1 MANYT
6 QAALQVIRQSS
17 FQILDGTYIY
27 CKVKSFPKGRHHFLL
42 TCDDEEITIVT
53 TEDRLE
59 ELSLI
64 ERNKDSYR
72 LIALNVKVPFY
83 SVGFLATVSDA
94 FASKGMN
101 VLLVSTF
108 SKDYLLIKADL
119 IDTAK
124 NVLMELGFRRRMPER
139 GTLPD

>member
-6 QAALQVIRQSS
+6 QASLQVIRQSS
-17 FQILDGTYIY
+17 FQILDGKYIY

-53 TEDRLE
+53 TEERLD

-94 FASKGMN
+94 FASRGMN

-108 SKDYLLIKADL
+108 SKDYLLIKEDL

-124 NVLMELGFRRRMPER
+124 TVLMELGFRRRMPER